1 MVTRPVLC
9 IVCLGLTAPLA
20 AECLTSLPMS
30 QLEDCILTEAAGRSY
45 SVEARPD
52 VQPSGD
58 EPAALLPRPGAAHP
72 DGAVAGIVARTP

>member
-9 IVCLGLTAPLA
+9 IVCLGLTVPLA

-45 SVEARPD
+45 SMEARPD
-52 VQPSGD
+52 VPRSGD
-58 EPAALLPRPGAAHP
+58 EPAALLPRPGTAHP
-72 DGAVAGIVARTP
+72 DGAVTGIVARTP